1 MFYKRRSLFVFL
13 FHFQTQLFLSAL
25 ITVLHTQ
32 LVRGWTKEIIS
43 QACNYVLACCMCV
56 YL

>member
-32 LVRGWTKEIIS
+32 LVRAGQKKSFHKLVIM
-43 QACNYVLACCMCV
+43 Y
-56 YL
+56 